1 MVNSRQIKM
10 KSLNV
15 KKIFSEQTIDENQ
28 PASILRDF
36 ETFLNF
42 VAANNLEASGKNEL
56 LPLKSLH
63 ELNALLT
70 KPFEITLQR
79 PVQKSFANING
90 LFLLARASGLLIL
103 QKDDKTAKF
112 AIDREALKIW
122 QSLNPTERYFTLV
135 ETWIVRGSVE
145 LIGERHQGMFN
156 SPMYCLV
163 RLFEDLTA
171 KGSNVKENKFFQ
183 DSGFLLYGSHN
194 IALAEMFG
202 WLEIKHGAG
211 EKGKSWIIEQIKYT
225 DFGAASVALLQ
236 DVFKTLDF
244 DWKNA
249 AAITDEEFDENAF
262 NLLQPTF
269 QPYFPNWQ
277 NIYRLPT
284 TETKDGIYVFKVSL
298 DKKIWRRITVSS
310 NAVLDDLH
318 DAIQTAFEF
327 DNDHLY
333 EFSFRNRFGIT
344 QRVVHP
350 ICEEEF
356 STDEFKI
363 ENLPLRIGEKMEY
376 IFDFGDYWQFAVE
389 LEEIQPPNP
398 KFKKAK
404 ILEKHGKSPEQYPS
418 WEDWDE

>member
-1 MVNSRQIKM
+1 VKI
-10 KSLNV
+10 LNV
-15 KKIFSEQTIDENQ
+15 KKSLLEQTIDENQ
-28 PASILRDF
+28 PATILRDF

-56 LPLKSLH
+56 LPLKSLR
-63 ELNALLT
+63 ELNGLLT
-70 KPFEITLQR
+70 KPFEIELQR

-90 LFLLARASGLLIL
+90 LFLLARAGGLLVL
-103 QKDDKTAKF
+103 QKDGKTAVF
-112 AIDREALKIW
+112 VIDREALKIW

-145 LIGERHQGMFN
+145 LIGEHHQGMFN
-156 SPMYCLV
+156 NSLYCLV
-163 RLFEDLTA
+163 RLFEDLA
-171 KGSNVKENKFFQ
+171 SKGSNVKENKFFQ

-202 WLEIKHGAG
+202 WLEIKHGAC
-211 EKGKSWIIEQIKYT
+211 ETGKSWIIEQIKHT

-236 DVFKTLDF
+236 DNFQTLDF

-249 AAITDEEFDENAF
+249 AAIADAEFDENAF

-269 QPYFPNWQ
+269 QPYFPKWR

-284 TETKDGIYVFKVSL
+284 TETKDGIFVFIVSL
-298 DKKIWRRITVSS
+298 DKKIWRRIAVSS
-310 NAVLDDLH
+310 NDVLDDLH
-318 DAIQTAFEF
+318 DAIQAAFKF

-333 EFSFRNRFGIT
+333 QFSFRNRFGTT
-344 QRVVHP
+344 QTVVHP
-350 ICEEEF
+350 MCEEEF

-376 IFDFGDYWQFAVE
+376 LFDFGDNWQFAVE

-398 KFKKAK
+398 KFKEAK
-404 ILEKHGKSPEQYPS
+404 ILEKQGKSPEQYPN

>member
-1 MVNSRQIKM
+1 MKILNIK
-10 KSLNV
+10 KSFL
-15 KKIFSEQTIDENQ
+15 EQTIDENQ
-28 PASILRDF
+28 PSTILRDF
-36 ETFLNF
+36 EIFLNF

-56 LPLKSLH
+56 LPLKSLRQ
-63 ELNALLT
+63 LNDSLT
-70 KPFEITLQR
+70 KPFQIALQR

-112 AIDREALKIW
+112 VIDREALKIW
-122 QSLNPTERYFTLV
+122 QSLNPSERYFTLV
-135 ETWIVRGSVE
+135 ETWIVRGSAE
-145 LIGERHQGMFN
+145 LVGERGNGLFD
-156 SPMYCLV
+156 SPLYNLL
-163 RLFEDLTA
+163 RLFEKIEDKNL
-171 KGSNVKENKFFQ
+171 KFENDKAFFEQ
-183 DSGFLLYGSHN
+183 SLPYFGLYN

-211 EKGKSWIIEQIKYT
+211 EKGKSWIIEQIKRT

-236 DVFKTLDF
+236 DNFKTLDF

-249 AAITDEEFDENAF
+249 AAVEDAEFDENAF

-269 QPYFPNWQ
+269 QPFFPNWQ
-277 NIYRLPT
+277 NIYRLPM

-298 DKKIWRRITVSS
+298 DRKIWRRIAVSS
-310 NAVLDDLH
+310 NDVLDDLH
-318 DAIQTAFEF
+318 DAIQTAFGF

-344 QRVVHP
+344 QRVPHP
-350 ICEEEF
+350 MCEEEF
-356 STDEFKI
+356 STDEFEIKD
-363 ENLPLRIGEKMEY
+363 LPLRIGEKMEY
-376 IFDFGDYWQFAVE
+376 VFDFGDYWQFAVE

-398 KFKKAK
+398 KFKRAK
-404 ILEKHGKSPEQYPS
+404 ILEKHGKSPEQYPN

>member
-1 MVNSRQIKM
+1 M
-10 KSLNV
+10 KILNI
-15 KKIFSEQTIDENQ
+15 KKIFLAQTIDEIQ
-28 PASILRDF
+28 PAAILRDF

-42 VAANNLEASGKNEL
+42 VAANKLEASGKNEL
-56 LPLKSLH
+56 LPLNSLR

-70 KPFEITLQR
+70 KPFEIALQR

-90 LFLLARASGLLIL
+90 LFLLARAGGLLIL
-103 QKDDKTAKF
+103 QKDDKTARF
-112 AIDREALKIW
+112 AIDREALEIW

-135 ETWIVRGSVE
+135 ETWIVRGSAE
-145 LIGERHQGMFN
+145 LIGERHQGMFGN
-156 SPMYCLV
+156 PLYCLA
-163 RLFEDLTA
+163 RLFEDLA
-171 KGSNVKENKFFQ
+171 SKGSNVRENKFFQ

-211 EKGKSWIIEQIKYT
+211 EKGKSWIIEQIKRT
-225 DFGAASVALLQ
+225 DFGAAIVSLLQ
-236 DVFKTLDF
+236 DNFKTLDF

-249 AAITDEEFDENAF
+249 AAIEDAEFDENAF
-262 NLLQPTF
+262 NLLQRTF

-298 DKKIWRRITVSS
+298 DKKIWRRIAVSS

-318 DAIQTAFEF
+318 DAIQAAFEF

-350 ICEEEF
+350 MCEEEF
-356 STDEFKI
+356 STDEFRI

-376 IFDFGDYWQFAVE
+376 VFDFGDYWQFAVE
-389 LEEIQPPNP
+389 LEEIQPPNQ

-404 ILEKHGKSPEQYPS
+404 ILETHGKSPEQYPD
-418 WEDWDE
+418 WEDYDE

>member
-1 MVNSRQIKM
+1 MNPRQIKM
-10 KSLNV
+10 KSLNI
-15 KKIFSEQTIDENQ
+15 KKIFLEQTIDENQ
-28 PASILRDF
+28 PATILRDF

-56 LPLKSLH
+56 LPLKSLR

-70 KPFEITLQR
+70 KPFEIALQR

-90 LFLLARASGLLIL
+90 LFLLARAGGLLIL

-112 AIDREALKIW
+112 VIDPEALKIW

-135 ETWIVRGSVE
+135 ETWIVRGSAE
-145 LIGERHQGMFN
+145 LIGEHHRGMFGN
-156 SPMYCLV
+156 PLYCLV
-163 RLFEDLTA
+163 RLFEDLA
-171 KGSNVKENKFFQ
+171 SKGSNVKENKFFQ

-211 EKGKSWIIEQIKYT
+211 ETGKSWIIEQIKHT
-225 DFGAASVALLQ
+225 DFGAASLALLQ
-236 DVFKTLDF
+236 DNFKTLDF

-249 AAITDEEFDENAF
+249 AAIKDAEFDENAF

-269 QPYFPNWQ
+269 QPYFPNWR
-277 NIYRLPT
+277 NVYRLPT
-284 TETKDGIYVFKVSL
+284 TKAKDGIFVFKVSL
-298 DKKIWRRITVSS
+298 GKKIWRRIAVSS
-310 NAVLDDLH
+310 NDVLDDLH
-318 DAIQTAFEF
+318 DAIQAAFEF

-333 EFSFRNRFGIT
+333 QFSFRNRFGIT

-350 ICEEEF
+350 MCEEEF

-363 ENLPLRIGEKMEY
+363 ENLPLRIGDEMEY
-376 IFDFGDYWQFAVE
+376 VFDFGDYWQFAVE

-404 ILEKHGKSPEQYPS
+404 ILEKHGKSPEQYPN